1 MLEIINK
8 KLIIAN
14 KKLSLTNIEKEA
26 KKMKDKLGIITGIGI
41 VFAVLGTLAF
51 FVKSAG
57 NIELSEMASIG
68 IVLILVAFATFI
80 LWDRQKN
87 INKGLPAAD
96 ERLVQVN
103 YKAGYYG
110 FIAAIWS
117 AVGSNLLA
125 GIILG
130 IELEGNHVMAV
141 VVLFSGLAFVSSYLY
156 LARRGDA
163 K

>member
-1 MLEIINK
+1 
-8 KLIIAN
+8 
-14 KKLSLTNIEKEA
+14 
-26 KKMKDKLGIITGIGI
+26 MKDKIGI
-41 VFAVLGTLAF
+41 VTSIGIAVSVLVTLAL
-51 FVKSAG
+51 FVKYAG
-57 NIELSEMASIG
+57 NIELNKIASIG
-68 IVLILVAFATFI
+68 IVLILIAFATFI
-80 LWDRQKN
+80 SWDRLKN

-125 GIILG
+125 GIIWG
-130 IELEGNHVMAV
+130 IELEGNHVTAV
-141 VVLFSGLAFVSSYLY
+141 VVLVSGFVFVASYLY
-156 LARRGDA
+156 LARKGDA